1 MVKYVQRR
9 LLILNVFKIKRKV
22 ILMEIISYE
31 YPYSIEQFKQ
41 SVKANTKL
49 LGKK

>member
-1 MVKYVQRR
+1 
-9 LLILNVFKIKRKV
+9 
-22 ILMEIISYE
+22 MEIISYE
-31 YPYSIEQFKQ
+31 YSYSIEQFKQ